1 MKGET
6 SPPGSP
12 AHSMSSASL
21 FPAKL
26 GLDSPASLASV
37 AAAGLSAPGSYPH
50 PASGPGPAGLS
61 QTQPQTNG
69 GPAPGLSQQ
78 NNLQDHLQQQKVSTH
93 NNFFL
98 HLYKFYLQIL
108 LIV

>member
-1 MKGET
+1 
-6 SPPGSP
+6 
-12 AHSMSSASL
+12 MSSASL

-93 NNFFL
+93 IKSFL
-98 HLYKFYLQIL
+98 HLHKFYLQIL